1 MEIFKSEALEKEISE
16 LDCSRF
22 CCQNWTKFSVMCS
35 FCREAKCNFIK
46 DYLLDRLAGF
56 CSCTVSKEVKEKT
69 DLIIKSYQKSEDM
82 SNTKWSEGNAIFLG
96 IDIFFVWFIQ

>member
-22 CCQNWTKFSVMCS
+22 CRQNCTKFSAMCS

-46 DYLLDRLAGF
+46 DYLLDWLAGF

-82 SNTKWSEGNAIFLG
+82 SNTK
-96 IDIFFVWFIQ
+96 